1 MNMQRNVIRGEKP
14 QMTGWPTKLL
24 SVNGD
29 AKTIKGKKY
38 GYLSGVHYGAPA
50 WESGYQTCPDASD
63 GCTSECLFSSGRARQ
78 FATIKESRINKTLMF
93 FEHRSA
99 FMAMMCKEI
108 DALIRKA
115 KREDLIPCVRPNG
128 TTDITFEKTK
138 AGINLMRTFPE
149 VQFYDYTKS
158 RKRMMQFLAGNMPSN
173 YHLTFSRTE
182 NNWTDCENV
191 LLRGGN
197 VAVVF
202 ATKNT
207 DEFPETYMDY
217 PVCNGDDSDLRFLDP
232 EGLIG
237 NIIGLTVKATDFDPT
252 VTIDSML
259 MSGMAVPC
267 HSG

>member
-1 MNMQRNVIRGEKP
+1 MNMQRNTMRSELP
-14 QMTGWPTKLL
+14 QMTGWPTRLL

-50 WESGYQTCPDASD
+50 WESGYNTCPDASD
-63 GCTSECLFSSGRARQ
+63 GCRNECLFSSGRARQ

-93 FEHRSA
+93 FQHRPA
-99 FMAMMCKEI
+99 FMGMMCKEI
-108 DALIRKA
+108 DALVRKA
-115 KREDLIPCVRPNG
+115 KRENLTPCVRPNG
-128 TTDITFEKTK
+128 TTDITFEKAK
-138 AGINLMRTFPE
+138 AGINLMGTFPD

-158 RKRMMQFLAGNMPSN
+158 YKRMCQFLNGEMPAN

-182 NNWTDCENV
+182 NNWEQCRDV

-207 DEFPETYMDY
+207 DAFPDTYEGF
-217 PVCNGDDSDLRFLDP
+217 PVYNGDDSDLRFLDP
-232 EGLIG
+232 EGHIG
-237 NIIGLTVKATDFDPT
+237 NVIGLTVKATDFDPK

-259 MSGMAVPC
+259 LSGMAVPC